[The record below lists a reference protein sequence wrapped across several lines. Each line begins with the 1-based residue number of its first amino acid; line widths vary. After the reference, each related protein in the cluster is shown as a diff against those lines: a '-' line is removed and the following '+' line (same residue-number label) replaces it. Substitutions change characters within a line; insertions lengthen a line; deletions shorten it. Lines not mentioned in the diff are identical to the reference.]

1 MRLIRVSDF
10 TLHWLEDEQAPP
22 YAILSHV
29 WGPDEVLFGDIKNG
43 TFRER
48 AGFAKLASFCRQAAE
63 DGYEYGVG
71 PTPIQGQQPTCW
83 GFVLSTLLSNRRSAQ
98 WDDTCCIDKSD
109 SAELSEAINSMFR
122 WYQNSDVCYAYLE
135 DVSVTHD
142 HDDPD
147 GTFQRSRW
155 FTRGWTLQELIA
167 PPFVWFYTASWAEI
181 GSRLGLKDA
190 VATATKIHATLF
202 EEGRLSEFSFAQQL
216 SWAAGRQTT
225 RPEDRAYSL
234 LGLFGVAMPPIYGE
248 GAVKAFK
255 RMQTELLKDGARWGD
270 DSILAHAGHEVLA
283 GSPDDFK
290 DSGSIERGFGYGR
303 IWNTSRG
310 VELRTRVLKTESMNP
325 ARRTQLFTANAR
337 LQPDQLAILSCKLH
351 HGESPVAISLFKHE
365 NNIFFK
371 SSSSI
376 LSGGPAFVALGPSDV
391 DAAAEQ
397 HIVLDTSEAW
407 DPSIDWKR
415 SFGRPP
421 RNIMVDFSCSGE
433 FKLAGFWPHQRDND
447 HWTLGSTTAT
457 YKSPEAHGQAHQTPS
472 SATFKFRATHG
483 AASHA
488 FQITLDPTPSRLK
501 ARVLLNAD
509 ASDEIVLSSEIFV
522 RQKASETLI
531 KSFPDTIRGIQS
543 LGSGQCQVTV
553 ATRRIREGF
562 KVAVKVAPNG
572 DQTGFQPTRP
582 SLDAF
587 EV

>member
-10 TLHWLEDEQAPP
+10 TLHWFEDEQAPP

-63 DGYEYGVG
+63 DGYEYG
-71 PTPIQGQQPTCW
+71 
-83 GFVLSTLLSNRRSAQ
+83 

-135 DVSVTHD
+135 DVNVTHD

-167 PPFVWFYTASWAEI
+167 PQFVWFYTASWAEI

-190 VATATKIHATLF
+190 IATTTKIHATLF

-255 RMQTELLKDGARWGD
+255 RMQAELLKNGAHWGD

-283 GSPDDFK
+283 CSPDDYK

-325 ARRTQLFTANAR
+325 ARRTQLFTADPR
-337 LQPDQLAILSCKLH
+337 LQPDQLAILSCRLH
-351 HGESPVAISLFKHE
+351 HGASPVAISLWKDE

-371 SSSSI
+371 AGSI
-376 LSGGPAFVALGPSDV
+376 VSGGRALVALDSSDI
-391 DAAAEQ
+391 DGAAEQ
-397 HIVLDTSEAW
+397 HIVLDTSEEW
-407 DPSIDWKR
+407 DPSTDWKR
-415 SFGRPP
+415 SSGRPP
-421 RNIMVDFSCSGE
+421 RNIVVDFSCSGE
-433 FKLAGFWPHQRDND
+433 FKLAGFWPRQCDKD
-447 HWTLGSTTAT
+447 HWKLGSTTAT
-457 YKSPEAHGQAHQTPS
+457 YKSPEAHGEGYQTPS
-472 SATFKFRATHG
+472 SVTFKFRATQD
-483 AASHA
+483 AAGYA

-501 ARVLLNAD
+501 TRVLLNAD
-509 ASDEIVLSSEIFV
+509 ASDEIALSSEIIA
-522 RQKASETLI
+522 RQKAPEIFI
-531 KSFPDTIRGIQS
+531 KSFPDTIAGIQS

-562 KVAVKVAPNG
+562 KVAIKVAPND
-572 DQTGFQPTRP
+572 DQTGFKPTQP
-582 SLDAF
+582 SLDTY
-587 EV
+587 EVPMSLGFIG